1 MKGDSFIR
9 ISLIIIVVLL
19 ALNILLPI
27 LSNPPTSYAAKNI
40 EYKVLDL
47 GSNEAISMHGCDSF
61 SSSLE
66 NCYEKI
72 LNEYSKE
79 GWEYIN
85 NVRGAY
91 FIFRR

>member
-47 GSNEAISMHGCDSF
+47 GSNEAISMHGCDPF

-72 LNEYSKE
+72 LNEYGKE

-85 NVRGAY
+85 NVQGAY
-91 FIFRR
+91 FIFKR